1 MCELTE
7 YNLLEDKD
15 LISLIVSE
23 RAADH
28 FLNNSYDLE
37 EILLK
42 AEPEELLNISGIGPK
57 KLEELRA
64 IRESIRRLFNS
75 SREKAITIGS
85 PIAIMEMNKDM
96 AHLDQEEIRIVMLNV
111 KNRVIG
117 VKTITKGT
125 ISRSLVSPKEIFS
138 PAVRKM
144 AAGIVMVHNHPSGI
158 VEPSSEDKKIT
169 EKVKEAGDVLSISL
183 VDSIIIGKNGFY
195 SFKEEGELIW

>member
-7 YNLLEDKD
+7 YNILEDKD

-28 FLNNSYDLE
+28 FSNNSYDLE

-75 SREKAITIGS
+75 SRDKAITIGS

-117 VKTITKGT
+117 IKQITKGT

-138 PAVRKM
+138 PAVRKK

-169 EKVKEAGDVLSISL
+169 EKFKEAGDILSISL